1 MQKEIALESN
11 EDILSLFAMTP
22 YFYNTRTKDREKLSE
37 LNYLKT
43 NTEFEILIYKKG
55 DV

>member
-22 YFYNTRTKDREKLSE
+22 YFYNTRTEDRKKLSE
-37 LNYLKT
+37 LKFLKT
-43 NTEFEILIYKKG
+43 NTEFEILIYRKG